1 MDRVMNVGGQ
11 LPDLNGAEFGLG
23 IHPSGIERLAVDS
36 PAGMTV
42 DVAAA
47 EMEFTR
53 DACSGRVETL
63 QAYES
68 GRDIA
73 FISIDARHM
82 EAHDLVRLTV
92 VGAISQCDDRSN
104 AIFREVDND
113 IEAFRR
119 SDL

>member
-11 LPDLNGAEFGLG
+11 LPDLSGAEFGLR
-23 IHPSGIERLAVDS
+23 IHTSGIERLAVDS
-36 PAGMTV
+36 PSGMTV
-42 DVAAA
+42 DVAVA

-68 GRDIA
+68 GRDMA

-82 EAHDLVRLTV
+82 EAHDLVRLTIA
-92 VGAISQCDDRSN
+92 GAISQGDDRSD
-104 AIFREVDND
+104 AVFREVDND

-119 SDL
+119 SNL

>member
-1 MDRVMNVGGQ
+1 MDRVMNVSGQ

-23 IHPSGIERLAVDS
+23 IHPSGIERLAVDG

-42 DVAAA
+42 NVAVA

-53 DACSGRVETL
+53 DAYSGRVETL

-82 EAHDLVRLTV
+82 EAHDTWKRTTHRYT
-92 VGAISQCDDRSN
+92 DKHK
-104 AIFREVDND
+104 
-113 IEAFRR
+113 
-119 SDL
+119 